1 VWKEGICEVRF
12 CELRVIC
19 SHTAGISAPVGLKS
33 NLNMKNKKI
42 FVRTGLMSWV
52 RGGFFSLAAV
62 SLAGM
67 AFAAEEKDMKNQHTV
82 LITGANRGLGLE
94 FAKKFQAAGYE
105 VIGTAR
111 KPDEAAELKKIGAE
125 VMELDVT
132 SNEQIEAL
140 AKKLDGRKIDI
151 LINNAGIFPRT
162 KDREDMMQ
170 TYSVNTLGPYF
181 VSEALIPNLKKSD
194 SPRIVNIS
202 SGLGQLTGGNGGAG
216 GYSFSKA
223 ALNMVTRNL
232 HSSHHRD
239 GVIVISV
246 NPGHNKTDMGG
257 DGAPLEPANTAEK
270 LLELVE
276 TLKPDQSGGFWM
288 YDGEKLDW

>member
-1 VWKEGICEVRF
+1 
-12 CELRVIC
+12 
-19 SHTAGISAPVGLKS
+19 
-33 NLNMKNKKI
+33 MKNKDSI
-42 FVRTGLMSWV
+42 VRNGLMPWL
-52 RGGFFSLAAV
+52 RKGLLGLAIGSLV
-62 SLAGM
+62 GM
-67 AFAAEEKDMKNQHTV
+67 TYAAEDADKKLTV

-94 FAKKFQAAGYE
+94 FAKEFQSKGYA

-111 KPDEAAELKKIGAE
+111 KPDEATELKESGAE
-125 VMELDVT
+125 VVELDVT
-132 SNEQIEAL
+132 DDGEIEAL
-140 AKKLDGRKIDI
+140 AKKLEGRKIDV

-162 KDREDMMQ
+162 KDREDMML

-181 VSEALIPNLKKSD
+181 VAEALIPNLKKSD

-202 SGLGQLTGGNGGAG
+202 SGLGQLTDGHGGAR

-257 DGAPLEPANTAEK
+257 EGAPLEPEDTAAK

-276 TLKPDQSGGFWM
+276 ALKPEQSGGFWM
-288 YDGEKLDW
+288 YHGEMLDW